1 MSLTRLL
8 SYFMSSCLVVL
19 SSLYVL
25 DTNPLLDVWL
35 AKVLSHSV
43 GRLFAQLTA
52 SFTVLKLFGF
62 INSYLSIAHIISG
75 VPRVCSES
83 PRL

>member
-1 MSLTRLL
+1 MSLTCLL

-43 GRLFAQLTA
+43 GHLFAQLTA
-52 SFTVLKLFGF
+52 SFTVQSF
-62 INSYLSIAHIISG
+62 SVS
-75 VPRVCSES
+75 
-83 PRL
+83 